1 MLLFNNTFNG
11 KREIRGFT
19 KDEILEVKQKIS
31 QFSSPTEVVGNL
43 DEFLKEIFQIN
54 DITLFSE
61 YLNNIEAFIG
71 DFLVHSRKELYYNLK
86 LEIVKELELI
96 SNNLNNV
103 LANVRNVKRFLK
115 HNGYLDDLIIVAK
128 DTLERSNLF
137 KNLVKRNIGK
147 FENLYDD
154 EVYLWVEAN
163 KIKNLNF
170 KFNELKNLDYWEE
183 IGGAINFIQNLHKG
197 EMIKKE
203 KSNETTFRFNELSQ
217 YFAEKHPN
225 YLSIYSDMI
234 YLLYQNNIFE
244 DYMSDNFINVLER
257 KDATQ
262 KLKDAMR
269 PIIISLISSKLASI
283 MDEIKEYD
291 EKNPHNK
298 KGPGNFDTLFKQKF
312 SEFLP
317 QIIEDYFAVLDQQLH
332 RMMNE
337 IDETSTGDFVNI
349 IKTYREK
356 IDIIAD
362 IIDDID
368 TWILRFDRYLKPY
381 ENITDSLKKT
391 LSGLSTEF
399 IRRKEEY
406 QNYLNS
412 VRDEGLRLEIK
423 KFIDNKIDKINE
435 MISDYEDRA
444 SIIIREELPQL
455 KEIRELLQ
463 DYKLKIK
470 AIKSEVFAKLDE
482 FKERDIDTY
491 QIIKNWEKNFNRKKQ
506 QLTFLLTIILNK
518 IFKSFKDLIDEESIL
533 FAEITEI
540 TRQAENFE
548 GLPLNF
554 ALSAFLADKLSEDE
568 LRERITEMDAKINSL
583 TSSLGLYQVE
593 HAKLEEILTNKI
605 KEKQGIATSDV
616 HCTVCHQNINFAK
629 EKLITCPFCGSTYH
643 YLCVA
648 AWLSKYNS
656 CPMCQNHFLQ
666 TYSDLFENE

>member
-1 MLLFNNTFNG
+1 MLLFNNSFNG
-11 KREIRGFT
+11 TREIQGFT

-31 QFSSPTEVVGNL
+31 QYKVPNEEEGNL
-43 DEFLKEIFQIN
+43 DDYIEEIFRKN
-54 DITLFSE
+54 LITLFAE
-61 YLNNIEAFIG
+61 YLNNIEMFIG
-71 DFLVHSRKELYYNLK
+71 DFLIHSRKELYYNLK
-86 LEIVKELELI
+86 SEIIKELELI

-115 HNGYLDDLIIVAK
+115 NHEYLDDFLIITK
-128 DTLERSNLF
+128 DALERSNTLT
-137 KNLVKRNIGK
+137 NLLKRNIAK

-163 KIKNLNF
+163 RIKKLSF
-170 KFNELKNLDYWEE
+170 KFNELKNLNKWEE
-183 IGGAINFIQNLHKG
+183 IVGSINFIQNLRIN
-197 EMIKKE
+197 EISKKE
-203 KSNETTFRFNELSQ
+203 KSKEITFRFDELTQ
-217 YFAEKHPN
+217 YFVEKYPEHV
-225 YLSIYSDMI
+225 SIYSDMI

-244 DYMSDNFINVLER
+244 DYSSENFINVLER
-257 KDATQ
+257 KEVVQ
-262 KLKDAMR
+262 KLQKTMR
-269 PIIISLISSKLASI
+269 PIIISLISSKLAHI
-283 MDEIKEYD
+283 LDEIKVQDTKE
-291 EKNPHNK
+291 NLNK
-298 KGPGNFDTLFKQKF
+298 EGPINFELLFKQEF

-317 QIIEDYFAVLDQQLH
+317 QIIEQYFTVLDKKLH
-332 RMMNE
+332 NMMNN

-356 IDIIAD
+356 IDVIAD
-362 IIDDID
+362 SVDDID

-391 LSGLSTEF
+391 LAGLSNEF

-423 KFIDNKIDKINE
+423 KFIDDKIEEINE

-455 KEIRELLQ
+455 KDIRELLK
-463 DYKLKIK
+463 DYKAKIK
-470 AIKSEVFAKLDE
+470 VIKSNVFEKLDE

-491 QIIKNWEKNFNRKKQ
+491 QIIKNWENNFNRKKQ
-506 QLTFLLTIILNK
+506 QLTFLLTILLNK

-540 TRQAENFE
+540 TNQAENFE

-583 TSSLGLYQVE
+583 TSSLGLYQLE

-666 TYSDLFENE
+666 TYSDMFENE